1 MLGSSPPPCSL
12 SNHPRSPTT
21 PLPSPIHRPNPSWTA
36 PKPHPGR
43 AELPRC
49 CRSRSRLAARPSV
62 TSCSRSAPLPC
73 SRLPS
78 PRLPLPAGSPRGKA
92 EPVAG
97 SGHGSCCHPRLPR
110 GCSLCPPAGR
120 QHRRTRGRG
129 FLRLR
134 EDPTRMRSTQGGCL
148 GSAVA
153 FVSPPRALPDGTAS
167 CRRLGSRGSGQ
178 SILAAWGRR
187 SRPAA
192 GGRGLKSHLTTTCPL
207 PLCPPRPQLLSES
220 QANMAR
226 LVSSVSDVLDTL
238 QKERGGA
245 RPRLKADLQRAP
257 ARGARPR
264 GCSNGEKGS
273 SSCPGRGCCHGAA
286 LCTSLGGRNAP
297 GMGKPAWRALGAV
310 GGLGRREMCP
320 GWVFTVQLQ
329 LSSLGSQP

>member
-129 FLRLR
+129 FLWLR

-148 GSAVA
+148 GVCCG
-153 FVSPPRALPDGTAS
+153 FRVPT
-167 CRRLGSRGSGQ
+167 
-178 SILAAWGRR
+178 
-187 SRPAA
+187 SRPARWHSRLQA
-192 GGRGLKSHLTTTCPL
+192 FGEPRERAEHPRRVGTEE
-207 PLCPPRPQLLSES
+207 PPCCGWKGPEIPPNHDSS
-220 QANMAR
+220 P
-226 LVSSVSDVLDTL
+226 SSVSPSPAAALGEPGQHGSAGEL
-238 QKERGGA
+238 RQRRAGHAAEGA
-245 RPRLKADLQRAP
+245 RRRPAPAQGRPAASPGTGSAAPRLLQR
-257 ARGARPR
+257 
-264 GCSNGEKGS
+264 
-273 SSCPGRGCCHGAA
+273 
-286 LCTSLGGRNAP
+286 
-297 GMGKPAWRALGAV
+297 
-310 GGLGRREMCP
+310 
-320 GWVFTVQLQ
+320 
-329 LSSLGSQP
+329 

>member
-1 MLGSSPPPCSL
+1 MLQVPLTAGCPSLCHLLQPLSSAALLPPA
-12 SNHPRSPTT
+12 
-21 PLPSPIHRPNPSWTA
+21 LPSPAS
-36 PKPHPGR
+36 PGR
-43 AELPRC
+43 
-49 CRSRSRLAARPSV
+49 V
-62 TSCSRSAPLPC
+62 TSGEGRAGGWLRTRLLLPPPAPPGLLPV
-73 SRLPS
+73 
-78 PRLPLPAGSPRGKA
+78 PARGAAAPPHQGPGVPPAQRRPHQDAKHPRGLLG
-92 EPVAG
+92 V
-97 SGHGSCCHPRLPR
+97 CC
-110 GCSLCPPAGR
+110 
-120 QHRRTRGRG
+120 
-129 FLRLR
+129 F
-134 EDPTRMRSTQGGCL
+134 M
-148 GSAVA
+148 
-153 FVSPPRALPDGTAS
+153 SPPRALPDGTAA
-167 CRRLGSRGSGQ
+167 CRRLGNRGSGQ

-192 GGRGLKSHLTTTCPL
+192 GGRGLKSHLTTTRPL

>member
-1 MLGSSPPPCSL
+1 M
-12 SNHPRSPTT
+12 
-21 PLPSPIHRPNPSWTA
+21 
-36 PKPHPGR
+36 
-43 AELPRC
+43 
-49 CRSRSRLAARPSV
+49 
-62 TSCSRSAPLPC
+62 
-73 SRLPS
+73 
-78 PRLPLPAGSPRGKA
+78 
-92 EPVAG
+92 
-97 SGHGSCCHPRLPR
+97 
-110 GCSLCPPAGR
+110 
-120 QHRRTRGRG
+120 
-129 FLRLR
+129 
-134 EDPTRMRSTQGGCL
+134 

-320 GWVFTVQLQ
+320 GWVFTVQPQ